1 MTVRVSTALML
12 ALLLPLSAP
21 SLAQEPPG
29 TDTESRKV
37 LEEIRAAELR
47 MDPKARNRDVEK
59 WLDIVTADFNEFD
72 NYYPFLLE
80 GHESHR
86 ATQGALDQY
95 DRRPAPTR
103 PGAKRISHIQVF
115 GDVAVV
121 STSSVEKGDPVS
133 GGVHQRRKFTM
144 VWVKDGGDWKLA
156 HCNCSWV
163 STPDGLA
170 YPPW

>member
-1 MTVRVSTALML
+1 MSIRGSAPLLL

-21 SLAQEPPG
+21 SAGEEPPG
-29 TDTESRKV
+29 PDAESRRV
-37 LEEIRAAELR
+37 LEEIRAAERR
-47 MDPKARNRDVEK
+47 MDPNVRNRDVEK

-80 GHESHR
+80 GHDAHR

-95 DRRPAPTR
+95 DKRPAPTH
-103 PGAKRISHIQVF
+103 PGAKRISHIQLF

-133 GGVHQRRKFTM
+133 GGAQQRRKFTM
-144 VWVKDGGDWKLA
+144 VWVKDGAGWKLA

-163 STPDGLA
+163 STTEGLA